1 MYQGLGWVW
10 RFRPWRQCAQKE
22 TSSAS
27 PPREVMQTTARLPVN
42 QYITRKKCRKL
53 PPHCCLFAPK
63 SAYIYL
69 SASPSPRFSRASPAR
84 LEKKHTREL
93 GLGLER
99 QKRVEG
105 QRALAHR
112 DSSARLT
119 LSILG
124 QSTKRAA
131 ALANCLA
138 NLFVQL
144 FFWSRRDIHQESGG
158 GYHWVDCHSSGGS
171 LRRAEGCRLVLL
183 FPLALL
189 LLIVCGERGEER
201 HWFEFVCPSCEK
213 KP

>member
-1 MYQGLGWVW
+1 
-10 RFRPWRQCAQKE
+10 
-22 TSSAS
+22 
-27 PPREVMQTTARLPVN
+27 MQTTARLPVN
-42 QYITRKKCRKL
+42 HYITRKKCRKTS
-53 PPHCCLFAPK
+53 PPSLFAPK
-63 SAYIYL
+63 WAYICPHL
-69 SASPSPRFSRASPAR
+69 RRPGFRARVPPR

-131 ALANCLA
+131 ALAKLPCQPLRA
-138 NLFVQL
+138 ADFLEQARYPPRVGR
-144 FFWSRRDIHQESGG
+144 WVPR
-158 GYHWVDCHSSGGS
+158 VDCHSSGGS

-189 LLIVCGERGEER
+189 LLIVCGERGEGAPL
-201 HWFEFVCPSCEK
+201 V
-213 KP
+213 